1 VLGQFMQGRGGVL
14 GISVA
19 DFPFTACKGISLGVT
34 WEVVRMDF
42 LRTEQETCVAI
53 VWHSVSYNAVKLIG
67 R

>member
-1 VLGQFMQGRGGVL
+1 MQGRGGVL

-53 VWHSVSYNAVKLIG
+53 V
-67 R
+67 